1 MVCTKMLYVGYPIS
15 YESACELFKTDDYE
29 DLKARI
35 EKVGLGFHSTDK
47 GQNILGFAL
56 DDFFCSCEAF
66 VKVDDAF
73 MKILKA
79 KKKVKEILKDA
90 RIDITSVPL
99 CRFWHDEI
107 PEFINDAEPY
117 LITE

>member
-1 MVCTKMLYVGYPIS
+1 MLYVGYPIS
-15 YESACELFKTDDYE
+15 YDSACELFKTDDYE
-29 DLKARI
+29 DFKARI
-35 EKVGLGFHSTDK
+35 EKLGLGFHSTDK

-56 DDFFCSCEAF
+56 DDFFCSSETF

-73 MKILKA
+73 MKILEV

-99 CRFWHDEI
+99 RRFWYDDI

-117 LITE
+117 LIT

>member
-1 MVCTKMLYVGYPIS
+1 MVN
-15 YESACELFKTDDYE
+15 TDE
-29 DLKARI
+29 DFNSRI
-35 EKVGLGFHSTDK
+35 EKLGLGFHSTDK
-47 GQNILGFAL
+47 GQNILGIAL
-56 DDFFCSCEAF
+56 EDFLCSCETF

-99 CRFWHDEI
+99 CRFWEDEI
-107 PEFINDAEPY
+107 PEFINDEEPY
-117 LITE
+117 LITG